1 MIFFLMYI
9 DSMFLKGEISE
20 GIPAR
25 RAALPTKKGANLIG
39 LRPPSLYGCKTEPI

>member
-1 MIFFLMYI
+1 MSWFINEHMIFFLMYI

-25 RAALPTKKGANLIG
+25 RAALPTKKAQ
-39 LRPPSLYGCKTEPI
+39 T